1 MQINY
6 LVLCNCKISFLLRKK
21 IMSYYQLPDELN
33 YDTPKI
39 QLHVPSDEKGKDLAK
54 HLPYLAQINN
64 PIFQNRVEDLI
75 NSDEDLHYNLI
86 FLPLKI

>member
-39 QLHVPSDEKGKDLAK
+39 QLHVPSDEKGTFT
-54 HLPYLAQINN
+54 
-64 PIFQNRVEDLI
+64 IFGSNQQ
-75 NSDEDLHYNLI
+75 SDI
-86 FLPLKI
+86 SK